1 MIKQVQ
7 PESYDADSDDG
18 NGYRY
23 AYDACGRMTEVQDP
37 GGNILHTY
45 EYNGHGQILR
55 EVDGEGKEVLYTYND
70 LGWKI
75 REQIKVQ
82 ETDPALYRVIAYTYD
97 SQGNKVEEA
106 YGQQEVER
114 DGEPD
119 GWHRIHFSYD
129 KNNHLNV
136 VKDDFGA
143 KMRYD
148 YDCLGNVTLE
158 ERAIADGVHSVIHY
172 AYNKNGWLVQR
183 TEEIQGN
190 GPVQAAVT
198 RYAYDA
204 NGNLTKIT
212 TPKGSEIR
220 RSYDADDRL
229 TEERVLDRKN
239 GIDRRVQ
246 YAYDAAGN
254 VLKQAIL
261 GTDGECLE
269 SSTRYDLKDRAT
281 HRTNPAGGVTRY
293 LYDRNDRLR
302 KEISPYGYEPESDD
316 GAGVSYTYDSRG
328 NRIRTTN
335 ALGEVV
341 QELSYNLQNQPVIQ
355 KDTFGNRTELS
366 YELDGK
372 IKDVRRSGNHQ
383 RTLQQYE
390 YNARGQITG
399 VVDGNRNP
407 ISYDVDSWGRIT
419 GIGFA
424 DGVKEGYEYT
434 PAGQVSRTIDGNG
447 NAVQY
452 RYNSLGKI
460 SERIDQ
466 LGFTETFRY
475 DEEGNLSLHID
486 RDGRQ
491 LQRAC
496 NVFGQPVYEKASDA
510 EGKHTNISTWH
521 YDSLGRVT
529 RAVCDGKS
537 YEYIYDAHG
546 NLKEKRSNGKRLVSY
561 THDRAGQITEIRD
574 PAGVS
579 TRYEYDILG
588 RRSRIFND
596 DGLEV
601 RYGYDALNRIS
612 RIHYGNGVET
622 AYTYDGDGNI
632 RTLETK
638 AGENVLLSFAYR
650 YDGNGNRTAK
660 TGTQATLGGITAGN
674 NALDLSY
681 AYDVRGQLLEERR
694 NGTSVCYAYDKA
706 GNRIRKTDVQ
716 GEIRYL
722 YNAKNQLIAEES
734 PADRK
739 QFSYDRQGGIIEEK
753 NAAGIRRFSYNSRHQ
768 QTRVETETG
777 SVQENRYDAEGL
789 RFELLENG
797 RRTSFV
803 YHDGE
808 LLQEEGREE
817 QGTSY
822 HLGAGMEAFRR
833 GQELS
838 YYHRDEQLSTVFVT
852 DGHRNVQNS
861 YQYDAFG
868 MSLGTTEKL
877 NNRIRYTGQ
886 QYDDVTGQYYLR
898 ARYYNPVAGRFMQED
913 VYQGDGL
920 NLYAYCGNNPVVYD
934 DPSGYASTSTGK
946 ACPPK
951 GKISESVD
959 GSGTPSEKVKVPTV
973 KSGEFNEW
981 FNSLS
986 VDELDELWKDKST
999 RKAIERQ
1006 LRAPGGMHE
1015 WHLVSRAPQFKYW
1028 GVNAEQIRDLRTVI
1042 NDVEFVNPVGK
1053 HGQLGSTTAHNELL
1067 GIIDSSSDY
1076 SMFTRRLNNW
1086 ANYRLKG
1093 GIDTLPEG
1101 LRIK

>member
-1 MIKQVQ
+1 
-7 PESYDADSDDG
+7 
-18 NGYRY
+18 
-23 AYDACGRMTEVQDP
+23 MTEVQDP

-55 EVDGEGKEVLYTYND
+55 EVDGEGKEVIYTYND

-106 YGQQEVER
+106 YGQQEVEQ

-158 ERAIADGVHSVIHY
+158 ERVIADGVHSVIHY

-372 IKDVRRSGNHQ
+372 IKDIRRSGNHQ

-399 VVDGNRNP
+399 VVDGNQNP

-561 THDRAGQITEIRD
+561 THDRAGQITEIKD
-574 PAGVS
+574 PAGVC

-660 TGTQATLGGITAGN
+660 TGTQAALGGITSEITAGN
-674 NALDLSY
+674 NALDISY
-681 AYDVRGQLLEERR
+681 NYDVRGQLLEERR
-694 NGTSVCYAYDKA
+694 NGASVCYAYDKA
-706 GNRIRKTDVQ
+706 GNRIRKTDAQ

-722 YNAKNQLIAEES
+722 YNEKNQLIAEES

-753 NAAGIRRFSYNSRHQ
+753 NLAGIRRFSYNSRHQ

-777 SVQENRYDAEGL
+777 NVQENRYDAEGL

-852 DGHRNVQNS
+852 DGQGEIRNS

-868 MSLGTTEKL
+868 IPLDTTEQL

-946 ACPPK
+946 ACPPQ

>member
-1 MIKQVQ
+1 M
-7 PESYDADSDDG
+7 
-18 NGYRY
+18 
-23 AYDACGRMTEVQDP
+23 
-37 GGNILHTY
+37 
-45 EYNGHGQILR
+45 
-55 EVDGEGKEVLYTYND
+55 
-70 LGWKI
+70 
-75 REQIKVQ
+75 
-82 ETDPALYRVIAYTYD
+82 
-97 SQGNKVEEA
+97 
-106 YGQQEVER
+106 
-114 DGEPD
+114 
-119 GWHRIHFSYD
+119 
-129 KNNHLNV
+129 
-136 VKDDFGA
+136 
-143 KMRYD
+143 
-148 YDCLGNVTLE
+148 
-158 ERAIADGVHSVIHY
+158 
-172 AYNKNGWLVQR
+172 
-183 TEEIQGN
+183 
-190 GPVQAAVT
+190 
-198 RYAYDA
+198 
-204 NGNLTKIT
+204 
-212 TPKGSEIR
+212 
-220 RSYDADDRL
+220 
-229 TEERVLDRKN
+229 
-239 GIDRRVQ
+239 Q

-302 KEISPYGYEPESDD
+302 KEISPYGYEPENDD
-316 GAGVSYTYDSRG
+316 GAGAAYTYDSRG
-328 NRIRTTN
+328 NRLRTTN

-341 QELSYNLQNQPVIQ
+341 QELSYNLRNQPVIQ

-419 GIGFA
+419 GIGFV

-537 YEYIYDAHG
+537 YEYIYDAYG

-561 THDRAGQITEIRD
+561 THDRAGQITEIKD
-574 PAGVS
+574 PAGVC

-588 RRSRIFND
+588 RRSRVYNN

-601 RYGYDALNRIS
+601 RYGYDALNRI
-612 RIHYGNGVET
+612 RHIRYGNGVET

-638 AGENVLLSFAYR
+638 AGENVLLSFAYQ

-660 TGTQATLGGITAGN
+660 TGTQATLGGITSEITTGN
-674 NALDLSY
+674 NALDISY

-694 NGTSVCYAYDKA
+694 NGASVCYAYDKA

-753 NAAGIRRFSYNSRHQ
+753 NAAGIRLFSYNSRHQ

-838 YYHRDEQLSTVFVT
+838 YYHRDEQLSTTFIT
-852 DGHRNVQNS
+852 GGHGDVQNS

-920 NLYAYCGNNPVVYD
+920 NLYAYCGNNPVVYY
-934 DPSGYASTSTGK
+934 DPSGYKRK
-946 ACPPK
+946 ACPPQ
-951 GKISESVD
+951 GKISER
-959 GSGTPSEKVKVPTV
+959 
-973 KSGEFNEW
+973 
-981 FNSLS
+981 
-986 VDELDELWKDKST
+986 VDESGSKTDVTTGLGYDAGDTPVRIEGDWTENDMKQALLGHPPRGLGSPDIHHGGQMPGGALHEVLPGQHRNNPALHPNTYNQGVTPEMRMEDRQLHWWYRAREQGADEL
-999 RKAIERQ
+999 
-1006 LRAPGGMHE
+1006 
-1015 WHLVSRAPQFKYW
+1015 
-1028 GVNAEQIRDLRTVI
+1028 
-1042 NDVEFVNPVGK
+1042 
-1053 HGQLGSTTAHNELL
+1053 
-1067 GIIDSSSDY
+1067 
-1076 SMFTRRLNNW
+1076 
-1086 ANYRLKG
+1086 
-1093 GIDTLPEG
+1093 LPDW
-1101 LRIK
+1101 IYD

>member
-1 MIKQVQ
+1 M
-7 PESYDADSDDG
+7 
-18 NGYRY
+18 
-23 AYDACGRMTEVQDP
+23 
-37 GGNILHTY
+37 
-45 EYNGHGQILR
+45 
-55 EVDGEGKEVLYTYND
+55 
-70 LGWKI
+70 
-75 REQIKVQ
+75 
-82 ETDPALYRVIAYTYD
+82 
-97 SQGNKVEEA
+97 
-106 YGQQEVER
+106 
-114 DGEPD
+114 
-119 GWHRIHFSYD
+119 
-129 KNNHLNV
+129 
-136 VKDDFGA
+136 
-143 KMRYD
+143 
-148 YDCLGNVTLE
+148 
-158 ERAIADGVHSVIHY
+158 
-172 AYNKNGWLVQR
+172 
-183 TEEIQGN
+183 
-190 GPVQAAVT
+190 
-198 RYAYDA
+198 
-204 NGNLTKIT
+204 
-212 TPKGSEIR
+212 
-220 RSYDADDRL
+220 
-229 TEERVLDRKN
+229 
-239 GIDRRVQ
+239 Q

-302 KEISPYGYEPESDD
+302 KEISPYGYEPENDD
-316 GAGVSYTYDSRG
+316 GAGAAYTYDSRG
-328 NRIRTTN
+328 NRLRTTN

-341 QELSYNLQNQPVIQ
+341 QELSYNLRNQPVIQ
-355 KDTFGNRTELS
+355 EDTFGNRTELS

-372 IKDVRRSGNHQ
+372 IKDIRRSGNHQ

-399 VVDGNRNP
+399 VVDGNQNP

-452 RYNSLGKI
+452 RYNSLGKV

-537 YEYIYDAHG
+537 YEYVYDAYG

-561 THDRAGQITEIRD
+561 THDRAGQITEIKD
-574 PAGVS
+574 PAGVC

-588 RRSRIFND
+588 RRSRVYNN

-601 RYGYDALNRIS
+601 RYGYDALNRI
-612 RIHYGNGVET
+612 RHIRYGNGVET

-660 TGTQATLGGITAGN
+660 TGTQATLGGITTGN
-674 NALDLSY
+674 NALDISY

-694 NGTSVCYAYDKA
+694 NGASVCYAYDKA

-722 YNAKNQLIAEES
+722 YNEKNQLVEEES

-753 NAAGIRRFSYNSRHQ
+753 NLAGIRLFSYNSRHQ

-852 DGHRNVQNS
+852 DGQGEIRNS

-868 MSLGTTEKL
+868 IPLETTEQL

-886 QYDDVTGQYYLR
+886 QYDELTEQYYLR

-934 DPSGYASTSTGK
+934 DPSGWSNQQNGL
-946 ACPPK
+946 
-951 GKISESVD
+951 
-959 GSGTPSEKVKVPTV
+959 
-973 KSGEFNEW
+973 
-981 FNSLS
+981 NSLS
-986 VDELDELWKDKST
+986 DMTYEEIVDSL
-999 RKAIERQ
+999 
-1006 LRAPGGMHE
+1006 
-1015 WHLVSRAPQFKYW
+1015 Y
-1028 GVNAEQIRDLRTVI
+1028 IR
-1042 NDVEFVNPVGK
+1042 
-1053 HGQLGSTTAHNELL
+1053 
-1067 GIIDSSSDY
+1067 SD
-1076 SMFTRRLNNW
+1076 
-1086 ANYRLKG
+1086 
-1093 GIDTLPEG
+1093 
-1101 LRIK
+1101 

>member
-1 MIKQVQ
+1 M
-7 PESYDADSDDG
+7 
-18 NGYRY
+18 
-23 AYDACGRMTEVQDP
+23 
-37 GGNILHTY
+37 
-45 EYNGHGQILR
+45 
-55 EVDGEGKEVLYTYND
+55 
-70 LGWKI
+70 
-75 REQIKVQ
+75 
-82 ETDPALYRVIAYTYD
+82 
-97 SQGNKVEEA
+97 
-106 YGQQEVER
+106 
-114 DGEPD
+114 
-119 GWHRIHFSYD
+119 
-129 KNNHLNV
+129 
-136 VKDDFGA
+136 
-143 KMRYD
+143 
-148 YDCLGNVTLE
+148 
-158 ERAIADGVHSVIHY
+158 
-172 AYNKNGWLVQR
+172 
-183 TEEIQGN
+183 
-190 GPVQAAVT
+190 
-198 RYAYDA
+198 
-204 NGNLTKIT
+204 
-212 TPKGSEIR
+212 
-220 RSYDADDRL
+220 
-229 TEERVLDRKN
+229 
-239 GIDRRVQ
+239 Q

-328 NRIRTTN
+328 NRLRTTN

-341 QELSYNLQNQPVIQ
+341 QELSYNLRNQPVIQ

-383 RTLQQYE
+383 RILQQYE

-399 VVDGNRNP
+399 VVDGNQNP

-419 GIGFA
+419 GIGFV

-537 YEYIYDAHG
+537 YEYIYDAYG

-574 PAGVS
+574 PAGVC

-588 RRSRIFND
+588 RRSRIYNN

-601 RYGYDALNRIS
+601 RYGYDALNRI
-612 RIHYGNGVET
+612 RHIRYGNGVET

-638 AGENVLLSFAYR
+638 AGEDVLLSFAYR

-660 TGTQATLGGITAGN
+660 AGMQATLGGITTGN

-694 NGTSVCYAYDKA
+694 NGASVCYAYDKA

-722 YNAKNQLIAEES
+722 YNEKNQLVEEES

-852 DGHRNVQNS
+852 DGQGEIRNS

-868 MSLGTTEKL
+868 IPLETTEQL

-913 VYQGDGL
+913 IYQGDGL
-920 NLYAYCGNNPVVYD
+920 NLYAYCGNNPVVYY
-934 DPSGYASTSTGK
+934 DPSGYASTLDPWEYIDPSNLVGLSASQKKNTPGIVTGLFTSSVPLTGNTIRNSDFTTI
-946 ACPPK
+946 AIPQEVAQQLV
-951 GKISESVD
+951 GK
-959 GSGTPSEKVKVPTV
+959 
-973 KSGEFNEW
+973 EFSS
-981 FNSLS
+981 F
-986 VDELDELWKDKST
+986 DELRGAIYEAIGNSSYAAEFST
-999 RKAIERQ
+999 RNQ
-1006 LRAPGGMHE
+1006 NFMLGLQAPYAPRNLQTGESYSQQKYNIHHVKPVEDGGDVYNLDNLE
-1015 WHLVSRAPQFKYW
+1015 IVAPKTHDEIH
-1028 GVNAEQIRDLRTVI
+1028 AE
-1042 NDVEFVNPVGK
+1042 
-1053 HGQLGSTTAHNELL
+1053 
-1067 GIIDSSSDY
+1067 IDEQKKEQNQQK
-1076 SMFTRRLNNW
+1076 TC
-1086 ANYRLKG
+1086 K
-1093 GIDTLPEG
+1093 
-1101 LRIK
+1101 K

>member
-1 MIKQVQ
+1 M
-7 PESYDADSDDG
+7 
-18 NGYRY
+18 
-23 AYDACGRMTEVQDP
+23 
-37 GGNILHTY
+37 
-45 EYNGHGQILR
+45 
-55 EVDGEGKEVLYTYND
+55 
-70 LGWKI
+70 
-75 REQIKVQ
+75 
-82 ETDPALYRVIAYTYD
+82 
-97 SQGNKVEEA
+97 
-106 YGQQEVER
+106 
-114 DGEPD
+114 
-119 GWHRIHFSYD
+119 
-129 KNNHLNV
+129 
-136 VKDDFGA
+136 
-143 KMRYD
+143 
-148 YDCLGNVTLE
+148 
-158 ERAIADGVHSVIHY
+158 
-172 AYNKNGWLVQR
+172 
-183 TEEIQGN
+183 
-190 GPVQAAVT
+190 
-198 RYAYDA
+198 
-204 NGNLTKIT
+204 
-212 TPKGSEIR
+212 
-220 RSYDADDRL
+220 
-229 TEERVLDRKN
+229 
-239 GIDRRVQ
+239 Q
-246 YAYDAAGN
+246 YVYDAAGN
-254 VLKQAIL
+254 VLKRTLL
-261 GTDGECLE
+261 GADGECLE

-302 KEISPYGYEPESDD
+302 KEIRPYGYEPESDD

-328 NRIRTTN
+328 NRLRTTN

-341 QELSYNLQNQPVIQ
+341 QELSYNLRNQPVIQ

-383 RTLQQYE
+383 RILQQYE

-399 VVDGNRNP
+399 VVDGNQNP

-424 DGVKEGYEYT
+424 DGGKEGYEYT
-434 PAGQVSRTIDGNG
+434 PAGQISRTIDGNG

-452 RYNSLGKI
+452 RYNSLGKV

-537 YEYIYDAHG
+537 YEYIYDAYG

-574 PAGVS
+574 PAGVC

-588 RRSRIFND
+588 RRSRIYSN

-601 RYGYDALNRIS
+601 RYGYDALNRI
-612 RIHYGNGVET
+612 RHIHYGNGVET

-632 RTLETK
+632 RTLETR

-660 TGTQATLGGITAGN
+660 TGVALGGITSEITAGN
-674 NALDLSY
+674 NALDISY

-694 NGTSVCYAYDKA
+694 NGASVCYAYDKA
-706 GNRIRKTDVQ
+706 GNRIRKTDAQ

-722 YNAKNQLIAEES
+722 YNEKNQLVEEES

-753 NAAGIRRFSYNSRHQ
+753 NAAGIRLFSYNSRHQ

-852 DGHRNVQNS
+852 DGQGEIRNS

-868 MSLGTTEKL
+868 IPLETTEQL

-886 QYDDVTGQYYLR
+886 QYDELTEQYYLR

-920 NLYAYCGNNPVVYD
+920 NLYAYCGNNPVVYY
-934 DPSGYASTSTGK
+934 DPSGYASTLDPWEYIDPSNLVGLSASQKKNTPGIVTGLFTSSVPLTGNTIRNSDFTTI
-946 ACPPK
+946 AIPQEVAQQLV
-951 GKISESVD
+951 GK
-959 GSGTPSEKVKVPTV
+959 
-973 KSGEFNEW
+973 EFSS
-981 FNSLS
+981 F
-986 VDELDELWKDKST
+986 DELRGAIYEAIGNSSYAAEFST
-999 RKAIERQ
+999 RNQ
-1006 LRAPGGMHE
+1006 NFMLGLQAPYAPRNLQTGESYSQQKYNIHHVKPVEDGGDVYNLDNLE
-1015 WHLVSRAPQFKYW
+1015 IVAPKTHDEIH
-1028 GVNAEQIRDLRTVI
+1028 AE
-1042 NDVEFVNPVGK
+1042 
-1053 HGQLGSTTAHNELL
+1053 
-1067 GIIDSSSDY
+1067 IDEQKKEQNQQK
-1076 SMFTRRLNNW
+1076 TC
-1086 ANYRLKG
+1086 K
-1093 GIDTLPEG
+1093 
-1101 LRIK
+1101 K

>member
-1 MIKQVQ
+1 M
-7 PESYDADSDDG
+7 
-18 NGYRY
+18 
-23 AYDACGRMTEVQDP
+23 
-37 GGNILHTY
+37 
-45 EYNGHGQILR
+45 
-55 EVDGEGKEVLYTYND
+55 
-70 LGWKI
+70 
-75 REQIKVQ
+75 
-82 ETDPALYRVIAYTYD
+82 
-97 SQGNKVEEA
+97 
-106 YGQQEVER
+106 
-114 DGEPD
+114 
-119 GWHRIHFSYD
+119 
-129 KNNHLNV
+129 
-136 VKDDFGA
+136 
-143 KMRYD
+143 
-148 YDCLGNVTLE
+148 
-158 ERAIADGVHSVIHY
+158 
-172 AYNKNGWLVQR
+172 
-183 TEEIQGN
+183 
-190 GPVQAAVT
+190 
-198 RYAYDA
+198 
-204 NGNLTKIT
+204 
-212 TPKGSEIR
+212 
-220 RSYDADDRL
+220 
-229 TEERVLDRKN
+229 
-239 GIDRRVQ
+239 Q
-246 YAYDAAGN
+246 YVYDAAGN
-254 VLKQAIL
+254 ALKRTLL

-302 KEISPYGYEPESDD
+302 KEISPYGYEPENDD
-316 GAGVSYTYDSRG
+316 GAGAAYTYDSRG

-341 QELSYNLQNQPVIQ
+341 QELSYNLRNQPVIQ

-383 RTLQQYE
+383 RIHQQYE
-390 YNARGQITG
+390 YNARRQITG

-419 GIGFA
+419 GIGFV

-537 YEYIYDAHG
+537 YEYIYDAYG
-546 NLKEKRSNGKRLVSY
+546 NLKEKRSNGKRFVSY
-561 THDRAGQITEIRD
+561 AHDRAGQITEIRD

-588 RRSRIFND
+588 RRSRVYNN

-601 RYGYDALNRIS
+601 RYGYDALNRI
-612 RIHYGNGVET
+612 RHIRYGNGVET

-632 RTLETK
+632 RTLETR

-660 TGTQATLGGITAGN
+660 TGMQATLGGITSEITAGN

-694 NGTSVCYAYDKA
+694 NGASVCYAYDKA
-706 GNRIRKTDVQ
+706 GNRIRKTDAQ

-722 YNAKNQLIAEES
+722 YNEKNQLIAEES
-734 PADRK
+734 PADRN

-753 NAAGIRRFSYNSRHQ
+753 NLAGIRLFSYNSRHQ
-768 QTRVETETG
+768 QTRVETENG
-777 SVQENRYDAEGL
+777 NVQENRYDAEGL

-803 YHDGE
+803 YHNGE
-808 LLQEEGREE
+808 LLHEEGREE
-817 QGTSY
+817 QKTSY

-852 DGHRNVQNS
+852 DGQGEIRNS

-886 QYDDVTGQYYLR
+886 QYDELTEQYYLR

-934 DPSGYASTSTGK
+934 DPSGYKRK
-946 ACPPK
+946 ACPPQ

-959 GSGTPSEKVKVPTV
+959 EGGLDTSIKNIDEFIGGNKSFDDVLDDYAKVYADKINSNQAWSWDDTIPGGENLTKKQRSIIKQQAIDAGLITDIKVTKVEGMRYGFADFESAGVVKETQYLPENMWKMSDAEQFKWLDEQIGGTVDGYTWHHTEIPGKMQLVPT
-973 KSGEFNEW
+973 GIHNITTHNGGRTAGMW
-981 FNSLS
+981 A
-986 VDELDELWKDKST
+986 D
-999 RKAIERQ
+999 
-1006 LRAPGGMHE
+1006 AP
-1015 WHLVSRAPQFKYW
+1015 R
-1028 GVNAEQIRDLRTVI
+1028 
-1042 NDVEFVNPVGK
+1042 
-1053 HGQLGSTTAHNELL
+1053 
-1067 GIIDSSSDY
+1067 
-1076 SMFTRRLNNW
+1076 
-1086 ANYRLKG
+1086 
-1093 GIDTLPEG
+1093 
-1101 LRIK
+1101 

>member
-1 MIKQVQ
+1 M
-7 PESYDADSDDG
+7 
-18 NGYRY
+18 
-23 AYDACGRMTEVQDP
+23 
-37 GGNILHTY
+37 
-45 EYNGHGQILR
+45 
-55 EVDGEGKEVLYTYND
+55 
-70 LGWKI
+70 
-75 REQIKVQ
+75 
-82 ETDPALYRVIAYTYD
+82 
-97 SQGNKVEEA
+97 
-106 YGQQEVER
+106 
-114 DGEPD
+114 
-119 GWHRIHFSYD
+119 
-129 KNNHLNV
+129 
-136 VKDDFGA
+136 
-143 KMRYD
+143 
-148 YDCLGNVTLE
+148 
-158 ERAIADGVHSVIHY
+158 
-172 AYNKNGWLVQR
+172 
-183 TEEIQGN
+183 
-190 GPVQAAVT
+190 
-198 RYAYDA
+198 
-204 NGNLTKIT
+204 
-212 TPKGSEIR
+212 
-220 RSYDADDRL
+220 
-229 TEERVLDRKN
+229 
-239 GIDRRVQ
+239 Q

-261 GTDGECLE
+261 GADGECLE

-302 KEISPYGYEPESDD
+302 KEINPYGYEPESDD

-328 NRIRTTN
+328 NRLRTTN

-341 QELSYNLQNQPVIQ
+341 QELSYNLRNQPVIQ
-355 KDTFGNRTELS
+355 EDTFGNRTELS

-372 IKDVRRSGNHQ
+372 IKDIRRSGNHQ

-399 VVDGNRNP
+399 VVDGNQNP

-419 GIGFA
+419 GIGFV

-452 RYNSLGKI
+452 RYNSLGKV

-466 LGFTETFRY
+466 LGDTETFRY

-537 YEYIYDAHG
+537 YEYIYDAYG

-561 THDRAGQITEIRD
+561 AHDRAGQITEIRD

-622 AYTYDGDGNI
+622 AYTYDGDGNV
-632 RTLETK
+632 RTLETR
-638 AGENVLLSFAYR
+638 AGENVLISFAYR

-660 TGTQATLGGITAGN
+660 AGTQAALGGITSEITAGN

-694 NGTSVCYAYDKA
+694 NGASVCYAYDKA
-706 GNRIRKTDVQ
+706 GNRIRKTDAQ
-716 GEIRYL
+716 GETRYL
-722 YNAKNQLIAEES
+722 YNEKNQLVEEES

-753 NAAGIRRFSYNSRHQ
+753 NAAGIRLFSYNSRHQ

-808 LLQEEGREE
+808 LLHEEGREE
-817 QGTSY
+817 QEISY

-852 DGHRNVQNS
+852 DGQGEIRNS

-868 MSLGTTEKL
+868 IPLETTEQL

-886 QYDDVTGQYYLR
+886 QYDELTEQYYLR

-920 NLYAYCGNNPVVYD
+920 NLYAYCGNNPVVYY

-959 GSGTPSEKVKVPTV
+959 ESGTDSKFTNGSDVVPKYSTLEQRYAVSPSENGTTGYWTGKRGESMYVSSDPRV
-973 KSGEFNEW
+973 KSILDAHNQKGVNYKNGMPDFSPFVKHEFKIDMSNDRNKNFIQANRQLAEI
-981 FNSLS
+981 LS
-986 VDELDELWKDKST
+986 VETGQKWTSKKVTNWMSENHYTWHELNDCKTIQMVPSSINHPVFKHL
-999 RKAIERQ
+999 
-1006 LRAPGGMHE
+1006 GGVGE
-1015 WHLVSRAPQFKYW
+1015 
-1028 GVNAEQIRDLRTVI
+1028 I
-1042 NDVEFVNPVGK
+1042 NIG
-1053 HGQLGSTTAHNELL
+1053 L
-1067 GIIDSSSDY
+1067 
-1076 SMFTRRLNNW
+1076 
-1086 ANYRLKG
+1086 
-1093 GIDTLPEG
+1093 EG
-1101 LRIK
+1101 R